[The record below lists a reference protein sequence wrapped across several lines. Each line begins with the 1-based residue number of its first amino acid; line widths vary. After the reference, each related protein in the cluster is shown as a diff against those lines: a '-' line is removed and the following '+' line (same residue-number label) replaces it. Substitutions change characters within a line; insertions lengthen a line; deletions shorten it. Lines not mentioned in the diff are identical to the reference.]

1 MHTLKL
7 WLKTLQLGAFDCIF
21 YNNGPA
27 AEHIAMHC
35 ELGKVPFESE
45 LYNRGATGALWSIWH
60 GGCVHDCPY
69 GQPPVIPHQSPH
81 HQHLNHHEGLTAMFW
96 CPDHPDEIILSQG
109 TKPQVEPSKTPKYS
123 FFAQADN
130 MFCTAA
136 YKSIRVLTCVKQKPR
151 SCEDMYNITI
161 KLTKNPPCN
170 KTWNLLIKSLESAQ
184 RPPREFKISMNN
196 ILPKN
201 FRGCDFLFKWFCT
214 LQSSTRVIG
223 FWRRRW
229 RRTDAFGTTA
239 VQCSVHIFDPPILSR
254 AGDIQLQGS
263 WKYIRQ
269 RGRQVEKVTGTVTSV
284 GHQFQI
290 HSSMI
295 AL

>member
-81 HQHLNHHEGLTAMFW
+81 HQHLNHHKGLTAMFW
-96 CPDHPDEIILSQG
+96 CPDHPDKIILSQG
-109 TKPQVEPSKTPKYS
+109 TQAQVEPSKTPKYS
-123 FFAQADN
+123 FFLHRQTTCSAQQHIKASE
-130 MFCTAA
+130 FWHLPSRSLEAARICTT
-136 YKSIRVLTCVKQKPR
+136 SR
-151 SCEDMYNITI
+151 SSWPKILLVI
-161 KLTKNPPCN
+161 KRGK
-170 KTWNLLIKSLESAQ
+170 LIKSLESAQ
-184 RPPREFKISMNN
+184 RPPREFKILMNN

-201 FRGCDFLFKWFCT
+201 FPSCDFLFKWFCT
-214 LQSSTRVIG
+214 LQPSTRVIG

-229 RRTDAFGTTA
+229 RRTTATA

-254 AGDIQLQGS
+254 AEDIQLPLRCKGPGNIFGKEGDK
-263 WKYIRQ
+263 WK
-269 RGRQVEKVTGTVTSV
+269 K
-284 GHQFQI
+284 
-290 HSSMI
+290 
-295 AL
+295 